1 MTKRD
6 QDSSVP
12 TVGGTVLDHPSCP
25 RLVRYEPRVDWKI
38 GSPIILA
45 MRRKITDESTLRIEP
60 PRALST
66 TFPVLSKRAITAVE
80 GHPWF
85 QAEAG
90 AADTVAAHLSN
101 TALLDVRRA
110 REPTAG
116 VLRRI
121 GLRMGCLVI
130 RFVAGC

>member
-1 MTKRD
+1 
-6 QDSSVP
+6 
-12 TVGGTVLDHPSCP
+12 
-25 RLVRYEPRVDWKI
+25 VRYEPRVDWKI

-90 AADTVAAHLSN
+90 AAVTVAARLSN

-110 REPTAG
+110 REPTAV

-121 GLRMGCLVI
+121 GLRIGCLVI